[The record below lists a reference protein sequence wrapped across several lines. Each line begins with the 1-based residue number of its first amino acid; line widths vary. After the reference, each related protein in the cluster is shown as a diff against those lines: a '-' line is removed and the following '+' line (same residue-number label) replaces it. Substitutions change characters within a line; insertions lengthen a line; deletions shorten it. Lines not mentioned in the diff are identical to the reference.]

1 MLNSVCS
8 RNLPLVSKIV
18 LVRNSLIKFY
28 KSSNWHPACLE
39 GIHFLIFAYFT
50 TCQFVFFQWTLVN
63 LTFHP
68 VLSIN
73 SFSELFII
81 EKLILKTFSLSVWQV
96 FSLCLFKIKTHENSY
111 GLCSFNISE
120 CIYDVTRLFLVIFWI
135 RTFMHVFYRDTHVFP
150 CVLYRHLFFRERF
163 FKDFP
168 DIFSKDCWFISP
180 F

>member
-1 MLNSVCS
+1 M
-8 RNLPLVSKIV
+8 
-18 LVRNSLIKFY
+18 SLRHTFSYI
-28 KSSNWHPACLE
+28 CL
-39 GIHFLIFAYFT
+39 FCYMR
-50 TCQFVFFQWTLVN
+50 FFSADLS

-68 VLSIN
+68 DLSIN

-81 EKLILKTFSLSVWQV
+81 EKLILKTFSLSVCQV

-111 GLCSFNISE
+111 GLCSFNIPE
-120 CIYDVTRLFLVIFWI
+120 CMYIWRDKTFLVIFWI
-135 RTFMHVFYRDTHVFP
+135 RPFIHVFYRDTHVFP

-168 DIFSKDCWFISP
+168 NIFSKDCWFISP